1 MFTLP
6 SRQSLL
12 KRPMLMNEL
21 PLVLPQT
28 RMIAGGKVSWLVRR
42 IVYST
47 KHCGF
52 KKNRMKSIHV
62 RFRIQN
68 HQRLDQIETFLFRI
82 HASACE
88 KLNPVP
94 KFSGFF
100 QIHQEFGKITTS
112 LRVLTQNLKKSILNI
127 MLNILFMREL
137 KKRRRRRQRERQ
149 KSSRFRLAKQ
159 QLCTCITIF
168 CTFLSRRCT
177 TTTWKCLISR
187 RTWTQ

>member
-12 KRPMLMNEL
+12 KRPMLMKEL

-28 RMIAGGKVSWLVRR
+28 RGIAGGKVSWLVGR

-52 KKNRMKSIHV
+52 KRNRMKSTHV
-62 RFRIQN
+62 RFKTTKDLNKSRRFYFGFTHLRVN
-68 HQRLDQIETFLFRI
+68 K
-82 HASACE
+82 

-149 KSSRFRLAKQ
+149 KSNRFRLAKQ